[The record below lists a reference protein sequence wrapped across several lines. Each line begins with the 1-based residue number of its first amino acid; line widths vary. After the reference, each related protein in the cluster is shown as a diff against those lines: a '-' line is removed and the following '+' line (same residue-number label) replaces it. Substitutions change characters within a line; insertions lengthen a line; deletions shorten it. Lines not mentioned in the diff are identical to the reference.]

1 MLANTFNV
9 DSKNVELK
17 GSEIYSTYTYETSKV
32 VSNEKGIT
40 IVPYSKK
47 IEFKTDTKIP
57 KLGVMIIGW
66 GGNNG
71 TTVTNGILANKLS
84 LKWET
89 KRGEVKANYHG
100 SLTQSSTTYLGQD
113 ENGNTYVAPFKSL
126 VPMVEPNDIVV
137 TGWDISKLNIY
148 EATKRAK
155 VLEPTMYMQMKEQ
168 LEKMVPLPAVFDLS
182 FVAPN
187 QESRADNVIEG
198 NKEKQ
203 LETVRQNIKDF
214 KKNNN
219 LDKVIVLWNG
229 NTERFCEVDPKIH
242 GTADSLL
249 LGIKNNEKEISPS
262 TIYCIASILEHC
274 PYINGSP
281 QNTFVPGV
289 IELAEREGVILMGDD
304 MKTGQTKLKSVMAD
318 FLINSG
324 LKITAVA
331 SYNHLGNN
339 DGLNLDYYKCFRSKE
354 ITKASVI
361 DDMVGNNPILYPSQE
376 HPDHLVVIKYVPS
389 VGDSK
394 RALDEYD
401 SSIFCGGENIISI
414 HNTCED
420 SLLAA
425 PLIIDMIILMEAFS
439 RIMVKD
445 EKMDKFKHMA
455 CIHSVL
461 SFLFKAPR
469 TPNNSPV
476 INSLFQQRACLEN
489 TLRACRGLQPLNHMH
504 LEWKMPSENQNEPS
518 A

>member
-155 VLEPTMYMQMKEQ
+155 VLEPTMYMQMKEE
-168 LEKMVPLPAVFDLS
+168 LEKMIPLPAVFDLS

-203 LETVRQNIKDF
+203 LETVRQNIRDF

>member
-203 LETVRQNIKDF
+203 LETVRQNIRDF

-242 GTADSLL
+242 GTAESLL

>member
-155 VLEPTMYMQMKEQ
+155 VLEPTMYMQMKEE

>member
-203 LETVRQNIKDF
+203 LETVRQNIRDF

>member
-1 MLANTFNV
+1 MLANSFDV

-17 GSEIYSTYTYETSKV
+17 GTEMFSSYTYETSKV
-32 VSNEKGIT
+32 VANEKGIT
-40 IVPYSKK
+40 IVPFSKK
-47 IEFKTDTKIP
+47 IDFKTETKVP
-57 KLGVMIIGW
+57 KLGVMIVGW

-71 TTVTNGILANKLS
+71 TTVTNGILANRLS

-100 SLTQSSTTYLGQD
+100 SLTQCSTTYLGQD
-113 ENGNTYVAPFKSL
+113 ETGKTYVAPFKSL
-126 VPMVEPNDIVV
+126 VPMVEPNDLVIS
-137 TGWDISKLNIY
+137 GWDISKLNIY
-148 EATKRAK
+148 EATKRAR
-155 VLEPTMYMQMKEQ
+155 VLEPTMYNQ
-168 LEKMVPLPAVFDLS
+168 LKDQTEKMIPLPAVFDLS

-187 QESRADNVIEG
+187 QESRADYVIEG

-214 KKNNN
+214 KTQNN
-219 LDKVIVLWNG
+219 LDKVIILWNG

-242 GTADSLL
+242 GTAEALL
-249 LGIKNNEKEISPS
+249 AGIKNNEKEISPS
-262 TIYCIASILEHC
+262 TIYCAAAILEHC

-281 QNTFVPGV
+281 QNTFVPGIV
-289 IELAEREGVILMGDD
+289 ELAEREGVILMGDD

-318 FLINSG
+318 FLISSG
-324 LKITAVA
+324 LKLTAVA

-361 DDMVGNNPILYPSQE
+361 DDIVGNNPILYPSDE
-376 HPDHLVVIKYVPS
+376 HPDHLVVIKYVPT

-401 SSIFCGGENIISI
+401 SAIFCGGENIISI

-425 PLIIDMIILMEAFS
+425 PLIVDMIILMEAFS

-504 LEWKMPSENQNEPS
+504 LEWKMPSEKQNEPS

>member
-1 MLANTFNV
+1 MLANTFCV
-9 DSKNVELK
+9 DTKNVEK
-17 GSEIYSTYTYETSKV
+17 KDDEIISTYTYETSKIVSDKNGVSV
-32 VSNEKGIT
+32 VPCT
-40 IVPYSKK
+40 KK
-47 IEFKTDTKIP
+47 IQFKTNTKIP

-84 LKWET
+84 LKWDT

-100 SLTQSSTTYLGQD
+100 SLTQCSTTYLGQD
-113 ENGNTYVAPFKSL
+113 DQGKTYVAPFKSL
-126 VPMVEPNDIVV
+126 VPMVEPNDIVIS
-137 TGWDISKLNIY
+137 GWDISKLNIY

-155 VLEPTMYMQMKEQ
+155 VLEPTMYNQ
-168 LEKMVPLPAVFDLS
+168 LKDQTEKMIPLPAVFDLS

-214 KKNNN
+214 KTKNN
-219 LDKVIVLWNG
+219 LDKVIILWNG

-242 GTADSLL
+242 GTAEALL
-249 LGIKNNEKEISPS
+249 NGIKNNEKEISPS
-262 TIYCIASILEHC
+262 IIYCMASILEHC

-289 IELAEREGVILMGDD
+289 VDLAEKEGVILMGDD

-324 LKITAVA
+324 LKLTAVA

-339 DGLNLDYYKCFRSKE
+339 DGLNLDYYKCFKSKE
-354 ITKASVI
+354 ISKASVI
-361 DDMVGNNPILYPSQE
+361 DDIVGYNPILYPNQE

-401 SSIFCGGENIISI
+401 SGIFCGGENIISI

-425 PLIIDMIILMEAFS
+425 PLIVDMIILMEAFS

-445 EKMDKFKHMA
+445 EKMEKFKHMA

-489 TLRACRGLQPLNHMH
+489 TLRACRGLPPLNHMH
-504 LEWKMPSENQNEPS
+504 LEWKMPSEKQNES
-518 A
+518 

>member
-1 MLANTFNV
+1 MLTSSFNV
-9 DSKNVELK
+9 DSKNVECK
-17 GSEIYSTYTYETSKV
+17 DGEMISTYSYETSKIV
-32 VSNEKGIT
+32 PSSQGIS
-40 IVPYSKK
+40 IVPYTQK
-47 IEFKTDTKIP
+47 IHFKTDTKIP
-57 KLGVMIIGW
+57 KLGVMIVGW

-100 SLTQSSTTYLGQD
+100 SLTQCSTTYLGQD
-113 ENGNTYVAPFKSL
+113 DQGKTYVAPLKSL
-126 VPMVEPNDIVV
+126 VPMVEPNDIVIS
-137 TGWDISKLNIY
+137 GWDISKMNIY
-148 EATKRAK
+148 EATRRAK
-155 VLEPTMYMQMKEQ
+155 VLEPTMYMQLKEQ
-168 LEKMVPLPAVFDLS
+168 TEKMIPLPAVFDLS

-187 QESRADNVIEG
+187 QETRADNVIEG

-214 KKNNN
+214 KAKNN
-219 LDKVIVLWNG
+219 LYKVIILWNG

-242 GTADSLL
+242 GTADALL
-249 LGIKNNEKEISPS
+249 QGVKNNEKEISPS
-262 TIYCIASILEHC
+262 IIYCMAAILEHC

-289 IELAEREGVILMGDD
+289 VDLAEREGVILMGDD

-324 LKITAVA
+324 LKLTAVA

-339 DGLNLDYYKCFRSKE
+339 DGLNLDYYKCFKSKE
-354 ITKASVI
+354 ISKASVI
-361 DDMVGNNPILYPSQE
+361 DDIVGYNPILYPKDE

-425 PLIIDMIILMEAFS
+425 PLIVDMIILMEAFS

-489 TLRACRGLQPLNHMH
+489 TLRACRGLPPLNHMH
-504 LEWKMPSENQNEPS
+504 LEWKMPPEKQHEQ
-518 A
+518 

>member
-17 GSEIYSTYTYETSKV
+17 ENEIHSTYNYETSKI
-32 VSNEKGIT
+32 VSGPNGIS

-47 IEFKTDTKIP
+47 IEFKTNTKVP

-71 TTVTNGILANKLS
+71 TTVTNGILANRLS

-89 KRGEVKANYHG
+89 KRGEVQANYHG
-100 SLTQSSTTYLGQD
+100 SLTQCSTTYLGQD
-113 ENGNTYVAPFKSL
+113 DKGTTYVAPFKSL
-126 VPMVEPNDIVV
+126 LPMVNPSDIVIS
-137 TGWDISKLNIY
+137 GWDISKMNIY
-148 EATKRAK
+148 EATRRAK
-155 VLEPTMYMQMKEQ
+155 VLEPTMYTQLKEYT
-168 LEKMVPLPAVFDLS
+168 EKMVPLPAVFDLS

-187 QESRADNVIEG
+187 QETRADNVIEG

-203 LETVRQNIKDF
+203 LETVRQNIRDF
-214 KKNNN
+214 KEKNK
-219 LDKVIVLWNG
+219 LDKVIILWNG
-229 NTERFCEVDPKIH
+229 NTERFCEVDQKIH
-242 GTADSLL
+242 GTADALL
-249 LGIKNNEKEISPS
+249 AGIKNNEKEISPS
-262 TIYCIASILEHC
+262 TVYCMAAILEHC

-318 FLINSG
+318 FLITSG
-324 LKITAVA
+324 LKLTAVA

-339 DGLNLDYYKCFRSKE
+339 DGLNLDCYKCFRSKE

-361 DDMVGNNPILYPSQE
+361 DDIVSNNPILYPSQE
-376 HPDHLVVIKYVPS
+376 HPDHLVVIKYIPS

-425 PLIIDMIILMEAFS
+425 PLILDMIILMEVFS
-439 RIMVKD
+439 RVTIKD
-445 EKMDKFKHMA
+445 ETMDKFKNMA
-455 CIHSVL
+455 SIHSVL

-476 INSLFQQRACLEN
+476 VNSLFQQRACLEN
-489 TLRACRGLQPLNHMH
+489 TLRACRGLPPLNHMH
-504 LEWKMPSENQNEPS
+504 LEWKMPSEKQKESNQ
-518 A
+518 